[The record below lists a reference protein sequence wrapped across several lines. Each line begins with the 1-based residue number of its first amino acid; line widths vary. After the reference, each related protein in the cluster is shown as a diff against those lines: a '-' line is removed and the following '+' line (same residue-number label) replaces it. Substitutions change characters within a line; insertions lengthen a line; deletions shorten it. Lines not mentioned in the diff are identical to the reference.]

1 MQEEGIWEKSISH
14 TSPLFSGSASNS
26 FPKHSPEHKLTGAHR
41 LTWILFNIQRCSLI
55 LLGISLEIPAKQRN
69 STTTQHLN
77 ELAVCNGPFRT
88 LPYNSSCSFFWLSS
102 DQHLGS
108 QYGMQSTQLNNPG
121 SYVSDDS
128 LGSRSA

>member
-88 LPYNSSCSFFWLSS
+88 LPYNSSCSFFLVILRSAPRKPVW
-102 DQHLGS
+102 QN
-108 QYGMQSTQLNNPG
+108 TQLNNPG